1 MKRERIDKLL
11 VERGLA
17 ASRTRAQ
24 ALVMAGVV
32 LVNEQR
38 VEKASETFAPDA
50 AIRVRGADDPASRYV
65 GRGGLKLEAALE
77 RFGLDVRDFV
87 CLDVG
92 ASTGGFTDCLL
103 QRGARRVVALD
114 VGHNQLDWR
123 LRRDARVEVRE
134 GVNARYLRREDFSE
148 AFDLVVMD
156 VSFISATKVLPA
168 LVPLLAA
175 PEGQLILL
183 IKPQFEVGRGEVG
196 KGGIVTDA
204 AQHARVVEEV
214 NAAALDLGL
223 AVRGMIDSPI
233 QGADG
238 NREFLA
244 LYKRAPTADAET
256 NLCVT

>member
-1 MKRERIDKLL
+1 
-11 VERGLA
+11 
-17 ASRTRAQ
+17 
-24 ALVMAGVV
+24 MAGVV

-38 VEKASETFAPDA
+38 VEKASETFAPDVS
-50 AIRVRGADDPASRYV
+50 IRMRGADDPASRYV
-65 GRGGLKLEAALE
+65 GRGGLKLEAALDE
-77 RFGLDVRDFV
+77 FGVDVRDFV

-103 QRGARRVVALD
+103 QRGARRVVAVD

-123 LRRDARVEVRE
+123 LRNDARVEVRE
-134 GVNARYLRREDFSE
+134 GVNARYLQQADFSTQFE
-148 AFDLVVMD
+148 LVVMD

-168 LVPLLAA
+168 LVPLLM
-175 PEGQLILL
+175 PEGRLILL

-223 AVRGMIDSPI
+223 DVCGVIDSPI

-244 LYKRAPTADAET
+244 LYRKRAHTADAET